1 MSNQLSILA
10 PAKINLFL
18 HVVGQR
24 LDGYHLLQSVFQLI
38 DLSDVV
44 ILNGRQDSQIH
55 RINPLANVVPKDD
68 LVVKAAVLLQ
78 NTLKVTQGVDISL
91 EKNIP
96 MGAGLGGGSSDA
108 ASTLLGL
115 NQLWNLNLSKEDLM
129 DIGIQLGA
137 DVPFFIQG
145 HNAFV
150 EGIGEII
157 TPIDLPIHEYAV
169 VYPGV
174 SIPTKEIFSSPELT
188 RNHSQIT
195 ITDFAEQNSKLTMF
209 QNDLQ
214 EIAEQKY
221 VEVKNAIE
229 WLKSV
234 FPDTQPIMSGSGSS
248 VFCKISNT
256 ANLND
261 CLSQLPDGWK
271 FFKVQSLMQ
280 HSAYN
285 LVPSSNLSNKSLFSK
300 PLQGSRQVG

>member
-18 HVVGQR
+18 HIVGQR
-24 LDGYHLLQSVFQLI
+24 PDGYHLLQSVFQLI
-38 DLSDVV
+38 DLSDEVL
-44 ILNGRQDSQIH
+44 LNTREDAQIH
-55 RINPLANVVPKDD
+55 RINPLANVPPKDD

-78 NTLKVTQGVDISL
+78 KTCGVSQGVDISL

-115 NQLWNLNLSKEDLM
+115 NQLWNLNLSKRDLM
-129 DIGIQLGA
+129 DLGIQLGA

-145 HNAFV
+145 NNAFV

-157 TPIDLPIHEYAV
+157 TPIDLPIQEYAV

-188 RNHSQIT
+188 RNHSHIT
-195 ITDFAEQNSKLTMF
+195 ITDFAEQNSELIML

-229 WLKSV
+229 WLKSL

-248 VFCKISNT
+248 VFCKIPNT
-256 ANLND
+256 IDMND
-261 CLSQLPDGWK
+261 CISQLPHKWK
-271 FFKVQSLMQ
+271 FFKVRSLMQ

-285 LVPSSNLSNKSLFSK
+285 LVPNSNLSSKSLFSK

>member
-1 MSNQLSILA
+1 MSNQLRILA

-24 LDGYHLLQSVFQLI
+24 PDGYHLLQSVFQLI
-38 DLSDVV
+38 NLSDLV
-44 ILNGRQDSQIH
+44 ILNYRQDSEIH
-55 RINPLANVVPKDD
+55 RINPLANVAAKDD

-78 NTLKVTQGVDISL
+78 KTFGVSQGVDIDL

-115 NQLWNLNLSKEDLM
+115 NHLWNLNLSKRDLM

-150 EGIGEII
+150 EGIGELI
-157 TPIDLPIHEYAV
+157 TPINLPIQEYAI
-169 VYPGV
+169 VYPDV

-188 RNHSQIT
+188 RNHRQIT
-195 ITDFAEQNSKLTMF
+195 IVDFAEQNSNLIMF

-221 VEVKNAIE
+221 VSVKNAIE
-229 WLKSV
+229 WLKCI

-248 VFCKISNT
+248 VFCKIPESFD
-256 ANLND
+256 AD
-261 CLSQLPDGWK
+261 FCISQLPKDWK
-271 FFKVQSLMQ
+271 FFKVKSLLQ

-285 LVPSSNLSNKSLFSK
+285 LIPNSYLSNKSLFSK

>member
-24 LDGYHLLQSVFQLI
+24 PDGYHLLQSVFQLI
-38 DLSDVV
+38 NLSDQV
-44 ILNGRQDSQIH
+44 ILNSRQDSEIH
-55 RINPLANVVPKDD
+55 RINPLANVAAKDD

-78 NTLKVTQGVDISL
+78 KTCGVSQGVDIDL

-115 NQLWNLNLSKEDLM
+115 NQLWNLNLSKWDLM

-195 ITDFAEQNSKLTMF
+195 ITDFAEQKSNLTMF

-221 VEVKNAIE
+221 VAVKNAIE
-229 WLKSV
+229 WLKCT
-234 FPDTQPIMSGSGSS
+234 FPNTQPIMSGSGSS
-248 VFCKISNT
+248 VFCKIPDSFDT
-256 ANLND
+256 D
-261 CLSQLPDGWK
+261 SCISELPHEWK
-271 FFKVQSLMQ
+271 FFKVKSLMR

-285 LVPSSNLSNKSLFSK
+285 LIPNSNLSNKLLFSK
-300 PLQGSRQVG
+300 PQQGSRQVG

>member
-18 HVVGQR
+18 HIVGQR
-24 LDGYHLLQSVFQLI
+24 PDGYHLLQSVFQLI
-38 DLSDVV
+38 DLSDEV
-44 ILNGRQDSQIH
+44 LLDSRQDSQIH
-55 RINPLANVVPKDD
+55 RINPLANVLPKDD

-78 NTLKVTQGVDISL
+78 KTCDVAKGVDISL

-115 NQLWNLNLSKEDLM
+115 NQLWNLNLSKRELM

-157 TPIDLPIHEYAV
+157 TPVDLPIHEYAV

-195 ITDFAEQNSKLTMF
+195 ITDFVEQNSELTMF
-209 QNDLQ
+209 KNDLQ
-214 EIAEQKY
+214 EVAEQKY
-221 VEVKNAIE
+221 VAVKDAIG
-229 WLKSV
+229 WLKSI

-248 VFCKISNT
+248 VFCKIPNT
-256 ANLND
+256 FDTDNRI
-261 CLSQLPDGWK
+261 SQLPHGWK
-271 FFKVQSLMQ
+271 FFKVKSLMQ

-285 LVPSSNLSNKSLFSK
+285 LIPSSNLSSKSLFSK
-300 PLQGSRQVG
+300 PQQGSRQVG

>member
-18 HVVGQR
+18 HIVGQR
-24 LDGYHLLQSVFQLI
+24 PDGYHLLQSVFQLI

-44 ILNGRQDSQIH
+44 LLDSRQDSQIH
-55 RINPLANVVPKDD
+55 RINPLANVLPKDD

-78 NTLKVTQGVDISL
+78 KTCGVSQGVDISL
-91 EKNIP
+91 AKNIP

-115 NQLWNLNLSKEDLM
+115 NQLWNLGLSKRDLM

-157 TPIDLPIHEYAV
+157 TPVDLPIHEYAV

-195 ITDFAEQNSKLTMF
+195 ITDFVEQNSELTMF
-209 QNDLQ
+209 KNDLQ
-214 EIAEQKY
+214 EVAEQKY
-221 VEVKNAIE
+221 VAVKDAIG
-229 WLKSV
+229 WLKSI
-234 FPDTQPIMSGSGSS
+234 FPETQPIMSGSGSS
-248 VFCKISNT
+248 VFCKILNT
-256 ANLND
+256 FDTDNRI
-261 CLSQLPDGWK
+261 SQLPHGWK
-271 FFKVQSLMQ
+271 FFKVKSLMQ

-285 LVPSSNLSNKSLFSK
+285 LIPSSNLSSKSLFSK
-300 PLQGSRQVG
+300 PQQGSRQVG